1 MEVRINTNDPYTKA
15 KMQNVQ
21 FLDIETS
28 LIDAKVFRPG
38 QQFIPASQTTTYTKL
53 LTVAGG
59 TMYDLYT
66 KGDKGIWSFSNHHD
80 TQRFAQDP
88 LDDTFVLERLWDILD
103 KADVIVAHN
112 ASFDKGWILGRFV
125 QLGWKMPSKFSVVC
139 SYRGLTNYNFTSK
152 KLDRLSRQLL
162 GTSKIDT
169 TVDLWM
175 RCSLGD
181 EEAFE
186 EMLAYNIGD
195 IYDTLFKVYMRTCH
209 YYPDYAV
216 DLVNYALEV
225 PQCKVTGDLLEDN
238 GVWQS
243 RKNGLHYNT
252 YINPVLGIV
261 YKDRY
266 NTRSKKSGLGLVTH
280 HR

>member
-1 MEVRINTNDPYTKA
+1 MEVRINIKDPYTKG

-38 QQFIPASQTTTYTKL
+38 QQFIPASQTTSYTKL

-80 TQRFAQDP
+80 TLRFAQDP

-195 IYDTLFKVYMRTCH
+195 IYDTLFKVYMRTCQ

-216 DLVNYALEV
+216 DLANYSLDA
-225 PQCKVTGDLLEDN
+225 PQCKVTGELLEDN
-238 GVWQS
+238 GLWQS
-243 RKNGLHYNT
+243 RKNGNLYRT
-252 YINPVLGIV
+252 YINPTLGIV

-266 NTRSKKSGLGLVTH
+266 NTRSKKSGKGLVTH

>member
-1 MEVRINTNDPYTKA
+1 MEVRINTNDPYIKA
-15 KMQNVQ
+15 KMQNVH
-21 FLDIETS
+21 FLDVETS

-38 QQFIPASQTTTYTKL
+38 QQFIPAGQTTSYTKL

-66 KGDKGIWSFSNHHD
+66 RGDKGIWSFSNHHD
-80 TQRFAQDP
+80 TMRFAQDP

-112 ASFDKGWILGRFV
+112 ASFDRGWILGRFV

-181 EEAFE
+181 ESAFE

-195 IYDTLFKVYMRTCH
+195 IYDTLFKVYMRTCQ

-216 DLVNYALEV
+216 DLVNYALET
-225 PQCKVTGDLLEDN
+225 PQCKVTGDLLEEN
-238 GVWQS
+238 GVWTS
-243 RKNGLHYNT
+243 RKNGNQYNT

-266 NTRSKKSGLGLVTH
+266 NIRSKKSGKGLVTH

>member
-1 MEVRINTNDPYTKA
+1 MEVRMDTNDPYIKA

-38 QQFIPASQTTTYTKL
+38 QQFIPAGQTTSYTKL

-66 KGDKGIWSFSNHHD
+66 RGDKGIWSFSNHHD
-80 TQRFAQDP
+80 TMRFAQDP

-112 ASFDKGWILGRFV
+112 ASFDRGWILGRFV

-181 EEAFE
+181 ESAFE

-195 IYDTLFKVYMRTCH
+195 IYDTLFKVYMRTCQ

-216 DLVNYALEV
+216 DLVNYALET
-225 PQCKVTGDLLEDN
+225 PQCKVTGDLLEEN
-238 GVWQS
+238 GVWTS
-243 RKNGLHYNT
+243 RKNGNQYNT

-266 NTRSKKSGLGLVTH
+266 NIRSKKSGKGLVTH